1 MSVTLE
7 MLQQAAVTRENEM
20 LNHQVKEN
28 EANKTPQNC
37 KPSQIKS
44 IKNALFKPKLL
55 INL

>member
-28 EANKTPQNC
+28 EANKTPQNSANL
-37 KPSQIKS
+37 PKS
-44 IKNALFKPKLL
+44 RALKMHYLNP
-55 INL
+55 NCS